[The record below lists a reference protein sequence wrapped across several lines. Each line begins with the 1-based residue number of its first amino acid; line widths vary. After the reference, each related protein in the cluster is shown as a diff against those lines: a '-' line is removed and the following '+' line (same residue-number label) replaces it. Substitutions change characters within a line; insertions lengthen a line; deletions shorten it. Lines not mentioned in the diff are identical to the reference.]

1 MTRIKSIILVFLV
14 LITAPI
20 SQFAI
25 ARSVEQSI
33 RSVPPVNKV
42 DSVVNRLRQPLDK
55 RLLERSIEESLMP
68 PIVSFITSPLN
79 SLPDTLPI
87 GDDSLN
93 PAWTEVRVED
103 NWRAV
108 KNQWIVLADTT
119 TKDKLTSLGAS
130 IESDRSYAGLKL
142 SLLRFTVPDN
152 LDSKQALSF
161 YLPEPVAATLDRNH
175 VYQAQSALNI
185 AQTISQA
192 NVQTQ
197 SEAQPKSRLSNLSFC
212 ADDLRIGMVD
222 SAVDQ
227 NHPAFNYANITA
239 KSFLSGNVKSP
250 TLHGTAVA
258 SVLVGKVDNQ
268 AALLTGAHLYSG
280 EVFYRQSDYA
290 QGATLNAIIEAINW
304 LIEEHVNVINM
315 SLAGPDN
322 AILKAV
328 INAALEQGVFIIA
341 AAGNEGPAA
350 AAVFPAGYQDV
361 IAVSAI
367 DQNQQP
373 YRWSNQGSH
382 IDYAALGVNVLT
394 AQSQDRTGRESG
406 TSMAAPVVS
415 AALACTVASI
425 PELSR
430 SQILSALAAKAID
443 LGPIGKDP
451 IFGLGAIRP

>member
-1 MTRIKSIILVFLV
+1 MTRITPIILVFV
-14 LITAPI
+14 TLITI
-20 SQFAI
+20 SQSAI

-33 RSVPPVNKV
+33 GNVPPINKIDSIVNTV
-42 DSVVNRLRQPLDK
+42 RLPLNK
-55 RLLERSIEESLMP
+55 KLSERLINDSLMP
-68 PIVSFITSPLN
+68 PIESLVTSPLN

-87 GDDSLN
+87 GGDILN
-93 PAWTEVRVED
+93 PAWTEVKVED
-103 NWRAV
+103 NWRAI
-108 KNQWIVLADTT
+108 KNQWIVLADKS

-152 LDSKQALSF
+152 LNSKQALAF
-161 YLPEPVAATLDRNH
+161 YLPEPVVETLDRNH

-185 AQTISQA
+185 AQTISQPNA
-192 NVQTQ
+192 EKQ
-197 SEAQPKSRLSNLSFC
+197 SEAQPNQRLLGGPFC
-212 ADDLRIGMVD
+212 ADNLRIGMVD
-222 SAVDQ
+222 SAVQ
-227 NHPAFNYANITA
+227 QSHPAFNDVKITA

-258 SVLVGKVDNQ
+258 SVLLGKIDNQ
-268 AALLTGAHLYSG
+268 TALLTGAHLYSA

-290 QGATLNAIIEAINW
+290 QGATLNAMIEAINW

-328 INAALEQGVFIIA
+328 INAALEKGVFIVA

-350 AAVFPAGYQDV
+350 AAVFPAGYEDV

-415 AALACTVASI
+415 AALACTLASI
-425 PELSR
+425 PEFNR
-430 SQILSALAAKAID
+430 IAILSALAAKAID
-443 LGPIGKDP
+443 LGPVGKDP
-451 IFGLGAIRP
+451 IFGLGAIQQ